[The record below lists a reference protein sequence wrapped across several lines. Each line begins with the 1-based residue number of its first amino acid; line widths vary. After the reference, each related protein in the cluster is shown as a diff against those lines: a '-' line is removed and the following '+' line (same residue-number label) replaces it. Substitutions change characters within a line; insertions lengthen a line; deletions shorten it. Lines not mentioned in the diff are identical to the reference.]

1 MSDGSG
7 NAETTTEVS
16 NNATTVISTTMEESS
31 GDGETTVPDTTS
43 DETDTS
49 GKEIMHGT
57 LKIRVRDKLKNKRGY
72 FYTFRDKLRNNNM
85 RSKKKIIPNGHSEL
99 F

>member
-7 NAETTTEVS
+7 NYETTTKVS

-43 DETDTS
+43 NETDTS
-49 GKEIMHGT
+49 GKEIRHGT
-57 LKIRVRDKLKNKRGY
+57 LKIRVRDKL
-72 FYTFRDKLRNNNM
+72 RNTNM
-85 RSKKKIIPNGHSEL
+85 RNKKIIPNGHSEL